1 MKHVSLDCASDKD
14 WMSVNWVTIKDGKIT
29 AVRVIERHE
38 TA

>member
-1 MKHVSLDCASDKD
+1 MKRVSLDCASGKD
-14 WMSVNWVTIKDGKIT
+14 WTSVNQVTIKDGKIT

>member
-1 MKHVSLDCASDKD
+1 MKRVSLDCGNDKD
-14 WMSVNWVTIKDGKIT
+14 FSAVNRITIKDGKIT

>member
-1 MKHVSLDCASDKD
+1 MKHVSLDSASGKD
-14 WMSVNWVTIKDGKIT
+14 WTSLNRVTINDVKIT

>member
-1 MKHVSLDCASDKD
+1 MKHVSLDSASGKD
-14 WMSVNWVTIKDGKIT
+14 WTSLNRVTIKDGKIT